1 VASGAKDDIM
11 VIALDLLV
19 LNSSVVWR
27 EQYDWSVN
35 KGLLEL
41 EFQCYCCSS
50 SFSAFPS
57 FCFDFITWLLT
68 KHFNRVK
75 APLIH

>member
-27 EQYDWSVN
+27 EQYDWSV
-35 KGLLEL
+35 KGCLSWSFNATVVLLL
-41 EFQCYCCSS
+41 S
-50 SFSAFPS
+50 
-57 FCFDFITWLLT
+57 LL
-68 KHFNRVK
+68 FLLFVS
-75 APLIH
+75 IS